1 MFFKYHSIH
10 PDVQCIS
17 TQVDER
23 DYGRRGDVL
32 YIKGMGY
39 SDYGRKG
46 DVLYI
51 QGGVIVIMDGGV
63 MYCT

>member
-1 MFFKYHSIH
+1 MYKL
-10 PDVQCIS
+10 S